1 MTSSQK
7 EVLVTMVKKNKDEQR
22 EILEIMKE
30 NNIFIANEIKTEKV
44 IELTQKAY
52 EPGKVQ

>member
-1 MTSSQK
+1 
-7 EVLVTMVKKNKDEQR
+7 MVKKNKDEQR

-30 NNIFIANEIKTEKV
+30 NNIFIANEINTEKV